1 MTTSCR
7 ASNLWTVS
15 SRYDRDDQPV
25 LPEEDDWFATPFQEP
40 METDEVAW
48 QDDEPAP
55 PPRPAPDGLA
65 QRQIVIVLAVLAI
78 IAVIVIAI
86 LLVKAVGGSDEPST
100 TTPVTT
106 ATTPTD
112 TTPADTTPTD
122 TTPTD
127 TTPTDTT
134 PTNTTPTNT
143 TPAGDAVTSVPT
155 EATLRAGD
163 SGSSVTSLQKALNQL
178 GYDAGTADG
187 NYGAATTAAVTAFQ
201 NDKNLTADGV
211 AGATTL
217 TAINNALAAG

>member
-1 MTTSCR
+1 MTSSCR
-7 ASNLWTVS
+7 TSNLWTVS
-15 SRYDRDDQPV
+15 SRYDRDDLPV

-78 IAVIVIAI
+78 IAVIVVAI
-86 LLVKAVGGSDEPST
+86 LLVRAVSGSGDSAT
-100 TTPVTT
+100 TVTTPTT
-106 ATTPTD
+106 PADTTPADTTPTD
-112 TTPADTTPTD
+112 TTPAGTTPTD

-134 PTNTTPTNT
+134 PTDT
-143 TPAGDAVTSVPT
+143 VTSVPT
-155 EATLRAGD
+155 EATLRAG
-163 SGSSVTSLQKALNQL
+163 STGSSVTSLQTALNQL

-187 NYGAATTAAVTAFQ
+187 KFGASTTAAVTAFQ
-201 NDKNLTADGV
+201 KAKGLTEDGV
-211 AGATTL
+211 AGPTTL
-217 TAINNALAAG
+217 AAINSALAAG

>member
-15 SRYDRDDQPV
+15 SRYDSDDLPV

-40 METDEVAW
+40 VETDEVAW

-55 PPRPAPDGLA
+55 PPRAAPDGLA

-78 IAVIVIAI
+78 IAAIVILI
-86 LLVKAVGGSDEPST
+86 LLVKAVRGSDSPPAN
-100 TTPVTT
+100 TPVTT
-106 ATTPTD
+106 ATTPADTTPANTTPADTTPAD

-122 TTPTD
+122 TT
-127 TTPTDTT
+127 TTPTG
-134 PTNTTPTNT
+134 
-143 TPAGDAVTSVPT
+143 GDVTSVPT
-155 EATLRAGD
+155 EATLRAGTT
-163 SGSSVTSLQKALNQL
+163 GSSVTDLQNALNQL

-201 NDKNLTADGV
+201 KDKGLTQDGT
-211 AGATTL
+211 AGPTTL
-217 TAINNALAAG
+217 AAINTALAAG

>member
-1 MTTSCR
+1 MTSSCR
-7 ASNLWTVS
+7 TSNLWTVS
-15 SRYDRDDQPV
+15 SRYDRDDLPV

-78 IAVIVIAI
+78 IAVIVILI
-86 LLVKAVGGSDEPST
+86 LLVRAVSGSDDPTT

-112 TTPADTTPTD
+112 TTPANTTPANTTPTD

-127 TTPTDTT
+127 TTPTTTT
-134 PTNTTPTNT
+134 PTT
-143 TPAGDAVTSVPT
+143 GGVTSVPT
-155 EATLRAGD
+155 EATLRAGTT
-163 SGSSVTSLQKALNQL
+163 GSSVTDLQNALNQL
-178 GYDAGTADG
+178 GYDAGRRTATSGRRRRPQWPRSRRTRD
-187 NYGAATTAAVTAFQ
+187 
-201 NDKNLTADGV
+201 
-211 AGATTL
+211 
-217 TAINNALAAG
+217 

>member
-1 MTTSCR
+1 M
-7 ASNLWTVS
+7 S
-15 SRYDRDDQPV
+15 SRYDRDDLPV

-55 PPRPAPDGLA
+55 PTRPAPDGLA

-78 IAVIVIAI
+78 IAAIVILV
-86 LLVKAVGGSDEPST
+86 LLVRAVGGSDDPTT

-127 TTPTDTT
+127 TTPTTTT
-134 PTNTTPTNT
+134 PTT
-143 TPAGDAVTSVPT
+143 GGVTSVPT
-155 EATLRAGD
+155 EATLRAGTT
-163 SGSSVTSLQKALNQL
+163 GSSVTDLQKALNQL

-187 NYGAATTAAVTAFQ
+187 NFGATTTAAVAAFQ
-201 NDKNLTADGV
+201 KDKGLTEDGV
-211 AGATTL
+211 AGPTTL
-217 TAINNALAAG
+217 AAINTALAAG

>member
-1 MTTSCR
+1 M
-7 ASNLWTVS
+7 S
-15 SRYDRDDQPV
+15 SRYDRDDLPV

-55 PPRPAPDGLA
+55 PPPRRAPDGLA

-86 LLVKAVGGSDEPST
+86 LLVRAVSGSDDST
-100 TTPVTT
+100 TPPVTT

-112 TTPADTTPTD
+112 TTPASTTPTD

-134 PTNTTPTNT
+134 PTTTTPTS
-143 TPAGDAVTSVPT
+143 GGVTSVPT
-155 EATLRAGD
+155 EATLRPGTT
-163 SGSSVTSLQKALNQL
+163 GSSVTDLQKALNQL

-187 NYGAATTAAVTAFQ
+187 NYGAGTTAAVSAFQ
-201 NDKNLTADGV
+201 KDKGLTQDGV
-211 AGATTL
+211 AGPTTL
-217 TAINNALAAG
+217 AAINTALAAG

>member
-1 MTTSCR
+1 
-7 ASNLWTVS
+7 VS
-15 SRYDRDDQPV
+15 SRYDRDDLPV

-40 METDEVAW
+40 VETDEVAW
-48 QDDEPAP
+48 QDDDPEPP
-55 PPRPAPDGLA
+55 SRPAPDGLA

-78 IAVIVIAI
+78 IAVIVVAI
-86 LLVKAVGGSDEPST
+86 LLVRAVSGSDDPAT

-134 PTNTTPTNT
+134 PTDTTPS
-143 TPAGDAVTSVPT
+143 GSDVTSVPT
-155 EATLRAGD
+155 DATLRAG
-163 SGSSVTSLQKALNQL
+163 STGTSVTALQNALNQL

-187 NYGAATTAAVTAFQ
+187 KFGASTTAAVTAFQ
-201 NDKNLTADGV
+201 KDKGLTEDGV

-217 TAINNALAAG
+217 TAINTALAAG

>member
-1 MTTSCR
+1 M
-7 ASNLWTVS
+7 S
-15 SRYDRDDQPV
+15 SRYDRDDLPV

-55 PPRPAPDGLA
+55 PPPRRAPDGLA

-86 LLVKAVGGSDEPST
+86 LLVRAVSGSDDPT
-100 TTPVTT
+100 TPPVTT

-112 TTPADTTPTD
+112 TTPASTTPTD

-134 PTNTTPTNT
+134 PTERRPRPRRRR
-143 TPAGDAVTSVPT
+143 PAASHRCRRRRPSVPGT
-155 EATLRAGD
+155 T
-163 SGSSVTSLQKALNQL
+163 GSSVTDLQKALNQL

-187 NYGAATTAAVTAFQ
+187 NYGAGTTAAVSAFQ
-201 NDKNLTADGV
+201 KDKGLTQDGV
-211 AGATTL
+211 AGPTTL
-217 TAINNALAAG
+217 AAINTALAAG

>member
-1 MTTSCR
+1 VTTSCR
-7 ASNLWTVS
+7 TSNLWTVS
-15 SRYDRDDQPV
+15 SRYDRDDLPV

-48 QDDEPAP
+48 QDDEPP
-55 PPRPAPDGLA
+55 PPRRQPDGLA

-78 IAVIVIAI
+78 IAVIAILI
-86 LLVKAVGGSDEPST
+86 LLVRALSGSDEPST
-100 TTPVTT
+100 TAPVTT
-106 ATTPTD
+106 QTTPADTTPAD

-127 TTPTDTT
+127 TTPTGTT
-134 PTNTTPTNT
+134 PTDT
-143 TPAGDAVTSVPT
+143 VTSVPT

-201 NDKNLTADGV
+201 NDKGLTADGV

-217 TAINNALAAG
+217 TAINSALAAG

>member
-1 MTTSCR
+1 M
-7 ASNLWTVS
+7 S
-15 SRYDRDDQPV
+15 SRYDRDDLPV

-78 IAVIVIAI
+78 IAVIVILI
-86 LLVKAVGGSDEPST
+86 LLVRAVSGSDDPT

-112 TTPADTTPTD
+112 TTPANTTPADTTPTD

-127 TTPTDTT
+127 TTPTNDPTTTT
-134 PTNTTPTNT
+134 PT
-143 TPAGDAVTSVPT
+143 GGGVTSVPT
-155 EATLRAGD
+155 EATLRAGTT
-163 SGSSVTSLQKALNQL
+163 GSSVTDLQKALNQL
-178 GYDAGTADG
+178 GYDAARRTATSG
-187 NYGAATTAAVTAFQ
+187 RRRRPR
-201 NDKNLTADGV
+201 
-211 AGATTL
+211 
-217 TAINNALAAG
+217 

>member
-1 MTTSCR
+1 
-7 ASNLWTVS
+7 VS
-15 SRYDRDDQPV
+15 SRYDRDDLPV

-55 PPRPAPDGLA
+55 PPRRAPDGLA

-86 LLVKAVGGSDEPST
+86 LLVRAVSGSDNST
-100 TTPVTT
+100 PPVTT

-112 TTPADTTPTD
+112 TTPASTTPTD

-134 PTNTTPTNT
+134 PTTTTPTS
-143 TPAGDAVTSVPT
+143 GGVTSVPT
-155 EATLRAGD
+155 EATLRAGTT
-163 SGSSVTSLQKALNQL
+163 GSSVTDLQKALNQL

-201 NDKNLTADGV
+201 KDKGLTEDGT
-211 AGATTL
+211 AGPTTL
-217 TAINNALAAG
+217 AAINTALAAG